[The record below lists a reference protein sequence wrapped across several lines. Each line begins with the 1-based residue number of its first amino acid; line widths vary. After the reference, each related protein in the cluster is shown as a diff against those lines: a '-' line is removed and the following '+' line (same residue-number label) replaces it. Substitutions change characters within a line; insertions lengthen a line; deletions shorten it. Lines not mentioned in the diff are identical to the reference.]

1 LWDFNGNLWILMG
14 IRRFSWEFMDFNGE
28 LMRLCGD
35 FMGLCGDFIGFSWG
49 LKQEI

>member
-1 LWDFNGNLWILMG
+1 VVISWDFNGDLMKLCG
-14 IRRFSWEFMDFNGE
+14 DFMG
-28 LMRLCGD
+28 LCGD

>member
-1 LWDFNGNLWILMG
+1 MVISWDFNGDLMKLCG
-14 IRRFSWEFMDFNGE
+14 DF
-28 LMRLCGD
+28 MRLCGD